1 MMKIRQRVTLII
13 LRDEKLLLIRRTR
26 DGRTFTVLPGG
37 GVEDGETL
45 TAAAMREALEE
56 TSLAVS
62 LGPILWTRP
71 ITTSVSNGDTFEQ
84 VETAYLI
91 TEFSGTPK
99 LNLAEFPH
107 HSPDNLYE
115 LEWVNVSDVPDT
127 AVYPGPLPTAI
138 IQTIAN
144 KKAA

>member
-1 MMKIRQRVTLII
+1 MKIRQRVTLII
-13 LRDEKLLLIRRTR
+13 LRDDKLLLIRRTR
-26 DGRTFTVLPGG
+26 DGRAFTVLPGG

-45 TAAAMREALEE
+45 ASAAIREALEE

-71 ITTSVSNGDTFEQ
+71 ITTAVGNGDTIEQ

-91 TEFSGTPK
+91 TEFSGAPK

-115 LEWVNVSDVPDT
+115 LAWVKVSDVPET
-127 AVYPGPLPTAI
+127 AVYPGPLPAAVK
-138 IQTIAN
+138 QTIAN

>member
-1 MMKIRQRVTLII
+1 MKIRQRVTLII

-45 TAAAMREALEE
+45 AAAAMREALEE

-84 VETAYLI
+84 VETA
-91 TEFSGTPK
+91 
-99 LNLAEFPH
+99 
-107 HSPDNLYE
+107 
-115 LEWVNVSDVPDT
+115 
-127 AVYPGPLPTAI
+127 
-138 IQTIAN
+138 
-144 KKAA
+144 